1 MRGGTFLAFMLAA
14 PTAFAQPS
22 LTASASKAEVT
33 VGEAFTVE
41 VQATAPAGTVWTFPQ
56 DASSESVEM
65 KVLPAEGVQRYQAMV
80 FALRDVSVPPV
91 AARYRL
97 SDGTEGEARSEP
109 IPLRVTSLLPREREE
124 QKLADVRPPVAL
136 SVGAAFWIAMAVLVL
151 VLIAALVF
159 FLRRRR
165 ASTGEEPVV
174 PAMPPD
180 AEARTALDRLEASGR
195 LERGELRAFYIEL
208 TLIAKGYLERRLAAP
223 IVEMTSAET
232 LTTLRDQ
239 IHAPAVMPPMKS
251 LLGSADPVK
260 FARGSGDAGE
270 ARRHLASVRE
280 MIGSLEARLQPP
292 PSEREK
298 VA

>member
-1 MRGGTFLAFMLAA
+1 M
-14 PTAFAQPS
+14 TAFATNAYQWRWAGFVAQHPAVVR
-22 LTASASKAEVT
+22 TVVT
-33 VGEAFTVE
+33 VVPAHET
-41 VQATAPAGTVWTFPQ
+41 ATSYPARGILMGLALCAP
-56 DASSESVEM
+56 
-65 KVLPAEGVQRYQAMV
+65 
-80 FALRDVSVPPV
+80 
-91 AARYRL
+91 
-97 SDGTEGEARSEP
+97 
-109 IPLRVTSLLPREREE
+109 
-124 QKLADVRPPVAL
+124 
-136 SVGAAFWIAMAVLVL
+136 FWIAVAVLVL

-159 FLRRRR
+159 FLRRSR
-165 ASTGEEPVV
+165 SSSGEEPVV

-180 AEARTALDRLEASGR
+180 AEARTALDRLEASGL

-208 TLIAKGYLERRLAAP
+208 TLIAKSYLERRLAAP

-239 IHAPAVMPPMKS
+239 IHAPAVAPPMRS

-280 MIGSLEARLQPP
+280 MIASLEARLQPP
-292 PSEREK
+292 PEEREK

>member
-1 MRGGTFLAFMLAA
+1 MRGGAFLAFMLAA
-14 PTAFAQPS
+14 PAAFAQP
-22 LTASASKAEVT
+22 LLKASASKAEVT

-41 VQATAPAGTVWTFPQ
+41 VQATAPAGTMWTFPQ

-65 KVLPAEGVQRYQAMV
+65 KALPAEGVQRYQAMV

-91 AARYRL
+91 VAKYRL

-109 IPLRVTSLLPREREE
+109 IPLRVTSLLPRERGE

-136 SVGAAFWIAMAVLVL
+136 SVGAAFWIAVAVLVL

-159 FLRRRR
+159 FLRRSR
-165 ASTGEEPVV
+165 SSSGEEPVV

-180 AEARTALDRLEASGR
+180 AEARTALDRLEASGL

-208 TLIAKGYLERRLAAP
+208 TLIAKSYLERRLAAP

-239 IHAPAVMPPMKS
+239 IHAPAVAPPMRS
-251 LLGSADPVK
+251 LLASADPVK

-270 ARRHLASVRE
+270 ARRHLIGVRE

-292 PSEREK
+292 PEEREK